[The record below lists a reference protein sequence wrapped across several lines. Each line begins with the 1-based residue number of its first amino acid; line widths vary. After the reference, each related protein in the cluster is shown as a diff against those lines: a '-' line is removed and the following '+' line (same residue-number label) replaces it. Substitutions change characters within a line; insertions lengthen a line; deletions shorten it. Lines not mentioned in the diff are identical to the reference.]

1 MLHRALRR
9 DALREIRRSP
19 ARFLSIFA
27 IVAIGAGLF
36 AGIKGTAPDMK
47 YTADQYYDQYQMMD
61 IRVLSTL
68 GLVPDDIAAI
78 RSVAGVESVQ
88 PGYFVDVTT
97 TVKSTEY
104 VFRVHSL
111 PAAASTGGQ
120 YLNMPKLVAGRM
132 PANPGEC
139 VIETNRNISFGLGI
153 GDTMTVSSGKAED
166 LSKTLATSQYTI
178 VGTVVSPYYLTFQR
192 EPSDIGSG
200 RVNLFMMVGEREFLY
215 PVYTEALVS
224 AAGARALDS
233 YSTEYSD
240 LVDKVISRLENLGTE
255 RVSLRLASIKADAT
269 AKLDQGKAEFATS
282 EADYNKQ
289 IADGQAQLTDASN
302 KLAAGRATLDTEKK
316 NYEQSIAGYDTAIAQ
331 MSTAVAQGESQY
343 AQAKSAYDSA
353 ASQLASVSGT
363 LDSAITQMT
372 QVRDNASRQ
381 IDSLQ
386 QQLDDPT
393 LTDQQRTQL
402 QQQLGAETTLLDLT
416 NQALAAAGSADS
428 AIKTPLV
435 TAKSQLQRAASQL
448 SAARTQLN
456 QTRAARNE
464 LATTAPAKFAAAE
477 KELADR
483 QAQYEASA
491 ATFEIKKA
499 GGAESLQ
506 AAQEKIIR
514 AEDDIAGLAEPT
526 WYVLDRTKVYS
537 YADYASTA
545 DRMDAIAALF
555 PVFFFAVAALVCLTT
570 MTRMVDEQRTSI
582 GTYKALGYSSPAIA
596 FKYVSYAAL
605 ASVLG
610 GVVGVAVGIKVFPRI
625 IFDSWAMMYELPPMS
640 ETPQWPLLVLTVV
653 VAAVLITATSYAAV
667 RNELTAVPATL
678 MRPRA
683 PKAGKVILLERFTG
697 LWRRLS
703 FSQKV
708 TMRNIFR
715 YKKRFFMT
723 VIGVAGCAALLVAG
737 LGLSDSIGQIVTR
750 QYGDIFH
757 NDVNVRLAPTISDA
771 GEKAVMRQLAG
782 DPAVKGTLELAQLN
796 ATVKGPDSD
805 IAATMIT
812 PLDERLFPDYVR
824 LRDRVTQTPIALPD
838 SGVVITEKLA
848 KELGVHVGDRITAEA
863 GSGTFKK
870 LTVAGITENYL
881 FHYIY
886 LSKASYLEMYR
897 LEPKASGLMIQLS
910 DKSAQNRIG
919 SELIQSGR
927 AASVFYYSDA
937 SDKFTETVKS
947 LTTIVWAMVIS
958 AGLLAFV
965 VLYNL
970 TNINLSERVREI
982 ATIKVLGF
990 RNREVAAYVYRESLL
1005 LTLIGGLAG
1014 LLVGIGLHRAIMAS
1028 IEQDNVMFGD
1038 YVSGV
1043 SFLLAL
1049 GITLL
1054 FGVLVSLVMYR
1065 KLTGIKMV
1073 ESLKSVE

>member
-1 MLHRALRR
+1 MLSRALLR
-9 DALREIRRSP
+9 DALREVFRSP

-27 IVAIGAGLF
+27 IVAIGAALF
-36 AGIKGTAPDMK
+36 SGIKGTAPDMK
-47 YTADQYYDQYQMMD
+47 YTADQYYDQYRMMD
-61 IRVLSTL
+61 VRVMSTL
-68 GLVPDDIAAI
+68 GLVPEDIAAL
-78 RSVAGVESVQ
+78 RSVDGVESVQ

-111 PAAASTGGQ
+111 PAEASTGGQ
-120 YLNMPKLVAGRM
+120 YLNMPKLVSGRM
-132 PANPGEC
+132 PTGPGEC
-139 VIETNRNISFGLGI
+139 VIETNRNIPFGLGI
-153 GDTMTVSSGKAED
+153 GDTMTVSSGKTED
-166 LSKTLATSQYTI
+166 LSNTLATTHYTI

-200 RVNLFMMVGEREFLY
+200 RVNLFMMVSADEFRY

-224 AAGARALDS
+224 VAGARALNS

-240 LVDKVISRLENLGTE
+240 LIDKVISRVENLGTE
-255 RVSLRLASIKADAT
+255 RASLRLASIKAEAT
-269 AKLDQGKAEFATS
+269 AKLDAGKAELATQ
-282 EADYNKQ
+282 EADYNTQ
-289 IADGQAQLTDASN
+289 IADGQAQLTEASN
-302 KLAAGRATLDTEKK
+302 KLAAGRATLASERK
-316 NYEQSIAGYDTAIAQ
+316 NYDQAIAGYDTAIAQ
-331 MSTAVAQGESQY
+331 MSTQVAQGESQFSQ
-343 AQAKSAYDSA
+343 AQSAYDSA
-353 ASQLASVSGT
+353 ASQLDSASSE
-363 LDSAITQMT
+363 LDSATSQMIL
-372 QVRDNASRQ
+372 VRENANAQ
-381 IDSLQ
+381 IDSLNEQLADSSLTDEQRSQLQ
-386 QQLDDPT
+386 QQLD
-393 LTDQQRTQL
+393 
-402 QQQLGAETTLLDLT
+402 AETTLVDLAD
-416 NQALAAAGSADS
+416 QALGAAGSMDS
-428 AIKTPLV
+428 AINTPMAS
-435 TAKSQLQRAASQL
+435 AKSQLQAAASQL
-448 SAARTQLN
+448 TAARTQLN
-456 QTRAARNE
+456 QTKAARNQ
-464 LATTAPAKFAAAE
+464 LAATAPAKFAAAE
-477 KELADR
+477 TEIADGQAAYDTSLA
-483 QAQYEASA
+483 E
-491 ATFEIKKA
+491 FETKKA
-499 GGAESLQ
+499 EGAQ
-506 AAQEKIIR
+506 ALRDAREKIIR
-514 AEDDIAGLAEPT
+514 AEDDIASLSEPT
-526 WYVLDRTKVYS
+526 WYVLDRSKVYS

-582 GTYKALGYSSPAIA
+582 GTYKALGYGSPAIA

-605 ASVLG
+605 ASILG
-610 GVVGVAVGIKVFPRI
+610 GVVGVAVGIRVFPRI
-625 IFDSWAMMYELPPMS
+625 IFDSWAMMYELPQMS
-640 ETPQWPLLVLTVV
+640 ETDQWPLLVLTVL
-653 VAAVLITATSYAAV
+653 VATVLITVTSYAAV

-683 PKAGKVILLERFTG
+683 PKAGKVILLERIPA

-737 LGLSDSIGQIVTR
+737 LGLSDSIGRIVTR

-757 NDVNVRLAPTISDA
+757 NDVNVRLVPTISDLA
-771 GEKAVMRQLAG
+771 EQSTLRQLAA
-782 DPAVKGTLELAQLN
+782 DPAVKGTLELSQLN
-796 ATVKGPDSD
+796 ATVKGPKSD

-812 PLDERLFPDYVR
+812 PLDGTRFPDFVR
-824 LRDRVTQTPIALPD
+824 LRDRVTQNPLRLPD

-848 KELGVHVGDRITAEA
+848 KDLGVGVGDRISAEV

-897 LEPKASGLMIQLS
+897 LEPKVSGLMIQLS
-910 DKSAQNRIG
+910 DPSAQTRIG
-919 SELIQSGR
+919 TDLIQSGR

-937 SDKFTETVKS
+937 SDQFNETVKS

-1005 LTLIGGLAG
+1005 LTLIGGLVG
-1014 LLVGIGLHRAIMAS
+1014 LLVGIGLHRAIMTS

-1038 YVSGV
+1038 YVSLV

-1054 FGVLVSLVMYR
+1054 FGGLVSLVMYR

>member
-1 MLHRALRR
+1 MLPRALLR

-27 IVAIGAGLF
+27 IVAIGAALF
-36 AGIKGTAPDMK
+36 SGIKATAPDMK
-47 YTADQYYDQYQMMD
+47 YTADQYYDEYQMMD

-78 RSVAGVESVQ
+78 RSVPGVESVQ

-97 TVKSTEY
+97 TVASTEY

-111 PAAASTGGQ
+111 PEAAWADGS
-120 YLNMPKLVAGRM
+120 YLNKPKLVSGRM
-132 PANPGEC
+132 PENAGEC
-139 VIETNRNISFGLGI
+139 VIEANRNISIGLGI
-153 GDTMTVSSGKAED
+153 GDTMTVASGKAED
-166 LSKTLATSQYTI
+166 LSNILARTQYTI

-215 PVYTEALVS
+215 PAYTEALVS
-224 AAGARALDS
+224 VAGARALSS

-255 RVSLRLASIKADAT
+255 RASLRLASIKADAT
-269 AKLDQGKAEFATS
+269 AKLDQGKADYAS
-282 EADYNKQ
+282 GAADYNKQ
-289 IADGQAQLTDASN
+289 IADGQAQLMEASN
-302 KLAAGRATLDTEKK
+302 RLAAGRATLAADKQT
-316 NYEQSIAGYDTAIAQ
+316 YQQTIAGYDTAIAQ
-331 MSTAVAQGESQY
+331 LSASVAQGEAQY

-353 ASQLASVSGT
+353 ASQLASVTGQ
-363 LDSAITQMT
+363 LDSAVAQLT
-372 QVRDNASRQ
+372 QVRDAASKQ

-386 QQLDDPT
+386 LQLDDPA
-393 LTDQQRTQL
+393 LTDEQRAQL
-402 QQQLGAETTLLDLT
+402 QQQLDTEVSLLNLT
-416 NQALAAAGSADS
+416 NQALGAVGSADS
-428 AIKTPLV
+428 ALTSPLT

-448 SAARTQLN
+448 SAARAQLN

-464 LATTAPAKFAAAE
+464 LAATAPAKFAAAE
-477 KELADR
+477 KEIADG
-483 QAQYEASA
+483 QAQYDASA
-491 ATFEIKKA
+491 AVFATKKA
-499 GGAESLQ
+499 EGADSLQ
-506 AAQEKIIR
+506 SSWEKIIR
-514 AEDDIAGLAEPT
+514 AEDDIASLAEPT

-605 ASVLG
+605 ASLLG
-610 GVVGVAVGIKVFPRI
+610 GTVGVAIGIRVFPRI

-640 ETPQWPLLVLTVV
+640 ETPQWALVVLTVL
-653 VAAVLITATSYAAV
+653 VATVLITVTSYAAV

-683 PKAGKVILLERFTG
+683 PKAGKVILIERFTA

-737 LGLSDSIGQIVTR
+737 LGLSDSIGRIVTR

-757 NDVNVRLAPTISDA
+757 NDVNVRLSPTISVAD
-771 GEKAVMRQLAG
+771 EKAVMTQLAA
-782 DPAVKGTLELAQLN
+782 DPAVAGTLELDQQN
-796 ATVKGPDSD
+796 ATVKGPDTD

-812 PLDERLFPDYVR
+812 PLDEQLFPDYVR
-824 LRDRVTQTPIALPD
+824 LRDRVTQTPISLPS

-848 KELGVHVGDRITAEA
+848 KDLGVRVGGSISAEA
-863 GSGTFKK
+863 GSGVFKRM
-870 LTVAGITENYL
+870 TVSGITENYL

-886 LSKASYLEMYR
+886 LSKASYLELYR

-910 DKSAQNRIG
+910 DKTAQNRIG
-919 SELIQSGR
+919 TALIQSGR

-947 LTTIVWAMVIS
+947 LNTIVWAMVVS

-990 RNREVAAYVYRESLL
+990 RNREVAAFVYRESLL

-1043 SFLLAL
+1043 SFVLSL
-1049 GITLL
+1049 GITLF
-1054 FGVLVSLVMYR
+1054 FGALVSLVMYR
-1065 KLTGIKMV
+1065 KLTGVKMV

>member
-1 MLHRALRR
+1 MLHRALLR
-9 DALREIRRSP
+9 DSLREIRRSP

-27 IVAIGAGLF
+27 IVAIGAALF
-36 AGIKGTAPDMK
+36 SGIKGTAPDMK
-47 YTADQYYDQYQMMD
+47 YTADQYYDQYRMMD

-97 TVKSTEY
+97 TVNSTEY

-111 PAAASTGGQ
+111 PEAASTDGQ
-120 YLNMPKLVAGRM
+120 YLDMPKLVSGRM
-132 PANPGEC
+132 PANAGEC
-139 VIETNRNISFGLGI
+139 VIEANRNISFGLGI
-153 GDTMTVSSGKAED
+153 GDTMTVSSGKADD
-166 LSKTLATSQYTI
+166 LSKTLATSRYTI

-224 AAGARALDS
+224 VAGARALNS

-240 LVDKVISRLENLGTE
+240 LVESVVSRLENLGTE
-255 RVSLRLASIKADAT
+255 RASLRLASIKADAT
-269 AKLDQGKAEFATS
+269 ARLDQGKAELATS

-289 IADGQAQLTDASN
+289 IADGQAQLSDASN
-302 KLAAGRATLDTEKK
+302 KLAAGRATLDSQKQ
-316 NYEQSIAGYDTAIAQ
+316 NYAQAIAGYDTAIAQ
-331 MSTAVAQGESQY
+331 LSTAVSQGESQY

-353 ASQLASVSGT
+353 ASQLATVSGQ
-363 LDSAITQMT
+363 LDSAIAQMT
-372 QVRDNASRQ
+372 QVRDATSKQ

-393 LTDQQRTQL
+393 LTDEQRAQL
-402 QQQLGAETTLLDLT
+402 QQQLDTETRLLDLT
-416 NQALAAAGSADS
+416 NQAMAAAGSADS
-428 AIKTPLV
+428 AIKTPLA
-435 TAKSQLQRAASQL
+435 TAQSQLQRAASQL
-448 SAARTQLN
+448 SAARAQLN

-464 LATTAPAKFAAAE
+464 LAATAPPKFAAAE
-477 KELADR
+477 RALADG

-491 ATFEIKKA
+491 ATFETKKA
-499 GGAESLQ
+499 GGAKDLR

-514 AEDDIAGLAEPT
+514 SEDDIAALAEPS

-582 GTYKALGYSSPAIA
+582 GTYKALGYSGPAIA

-610 GVVGVAVGIKVFPRI
+610 GGVGVAVGIRVFPRI

-683 PKAGKVILLERFTG
+683 PKAGKVILLERFTA

-771 GEKAVMRQLAG
+771 EEKAVMTQLAA
-782 DPAVKGTLELAQLN
+782 DPAVKGTMEISQLN
-796 ATVKGPDSD
+796 ATVKGPDTD

-812 PLDERLFPDYVR
+812 PLDERLFPDYIR

-848 KELGVHVGDRITAEA
+848 KDLGVHVGDRITAEV

-897 LEPKASGLMIQLS
+897 LEPTASGLMIQLS

-919 SELIQSGR
+919 SDLIQSGR

-947 LTTIVWAMVIS
+947 LNTIVWAMVIS

-1005 LTLIGGLAG
+1005 LTFIGGLAG
-1014 LLVGIGLHRAIMAS
+1014 LLVGIGLHGAIMAS

-1043 SFLLAL
+1043 TFLSSL